1 MPRQL
6 LGDGKQDNY
15 RKGITFLFG
24 AIFLANIAG
33 LIYFNFAT
41 YQVLFHSDSA
51 VANLL
56 AEEIVKSGSLFPKDW
71 TYVHDDIFVVY
82 GHLFI
87 IPWLF
92 FVKNGFFLHALSG
105 IISAALFLGGLWWLT
120 GLLRFTKLYRLLALC
135 VFSSGISP
143 FLTED
148 LYGQVSYGVMG
159 YLIFFQL
166 CLLLK
171 VVRIFPDTR
180 RYSYLVSLGLF
191 CLISFLVFLSNPAR
205 AFLTYSFPVVCGVG
219 MVLFSVN
226 QVDIDKVRS
235 VVKAAWPSFASVI
248 GTMALGWLCHR
259 WLLGDLTSIA
269 SGSKGIFLSQEVL
282 GNNIG
287 TILKSLLPLL
297 GANPAPGTYATSF
310 TGIDH
315 FSRLVLAVAIVSLAL
330 ALLKRPLDAA
340 SGSSSSKEVRFLAGF
355 FLGSLLPVIWLFIFT
370 NIFEGSPRYLTPAS
384 IIGLLFMVGYIDG
397 SVKNHG
403 YGFGTVILLILMVI
417 VSLSGY
423 RNFIQPLVIRDET
436 GSLII
441 QKPTSPEMRLSSHLQ
456 SRGLHFGYA
465 SYWNA
470 SVITVLSGGD
480 VTIRPVWLGAEIPSP
495 RYHLSS
501 KRWYRQTA
509 HVGKTFLVLN
519 SAENKAFKWDAL
531 IAAAGKPID
540 TYLFEDY
547 IIYVFDSNFA
557 ATVFG
562 WSSSFEEPQTLWY
575 SDATPHTA
583 GRFIGTGRH
592 GWMESS
598 NGEAGALVFGPYQ
611 TLDPGNYTASFDLA
625 VCGGQSPVAV
635 GFVDV
640 SDSKGMG
647 VGGKTQI
654 YLGDEQWRSINVNFE
669 VGRANGP
676 YEFRVLPNGS
686 GCLRARSVTI
696 RQNRRTSSHE
706 NTGN

>member
-33 LIYFNFAT
+33 LIYFNFVT
-41 YQVLFHSDSA
+41 YQILFHSDSA

-56 AEEIVKSGSLFPKDW
+56 AEEVVKSGSLFPKDW
-71 TYVHDDIFVVY
+71 TYVHDDIFIVY

-92 FVKNGFFLHALSG
+92 FVKNGFLLHALSG
-105 IISAALFLGGLWWLT
+105 IISAVLFLAGLWWLT
-120 GLLRFTKLYRLLALC
+120 GVLKFSKFYRLLALC
-135 VFSSGISP
+135 VFSSGIST
-143 FLTED
+143 FAIEG

-159 YLIFFQL
+159 YLIFFQICTL
-166 CLLLK
+166 FR
-171 VVRIFPDTR
+171 VIEIFPDTR
-180 RYSYLVSLGLF
+180 RRSYVIYLGLF
-191 CLISFLVFLSNPAR
+191 CLLSFLVYLSNPVR
-205 AFLTYSFPVVCGVG
+205 AFLTYTFPIGCGIG
-219 MVLFSVN
+219 LVLFSASQIN
-226 QVDIDKVRS
+226 MEKVRS
-235 VVKAAWPSFASVI
+235 VVKAAWPSFGSVI
-248 GTMALGWLCHR
+248 GAITLGWLCHR
-259 WLLGDLTSIA
+259 WLLNSLTSIA
-269 SGSKGIFLSQEVL
+269 SGSKGVFLSQEAL

-287 TILKSLLPLL
+287 AILKSLLLL
-297 GANPAPGTYATSF
+297 FGEIPAPGISAVSL
-310 TGIDH
+310 TGFDH
-315 FSRLVLAVAIVSLAL
+315 FSRFVLLVAMVSLPL
-330 ALLKRPLDAA
+330 AFFKRRFAA
-340 SGSSSSKEVRFLAGF
+340 THGKEVRFLAGF
-355 FLGSLLPVIWLFIFT
+355 FLGSFLPVLYLFIFT
-370 NIFEGSPRYLTPAS
+370 NIFEAIESSRYLTPAF

-403 YGFGTVILLILMVI
+403 YGFGTVILLILIVI
-417 VSLSGY
+417 ISLSGY
-423 RNFIQPLVIRDET
+423 RNFIQPLVMRAET

-480 VTIRPVWLGAEIPSP
+480 VTIRPVWLDAEIPGP

-519 SAENKAFKWDAL
+519 SAENKVFKWDAL

-575 SDATPHTA
+575 SDATLHTV
-583 GRFIGTGRH
+583 GRFIGKGRH

-625 VCGGQSPVAV
+625 VCGGQSPVAA

-640 SDSKGMG
+640 SDSNGMG
-647 VGGKTQI
+647 MGGKTQI
-654 YLGDEQWRSINVNFE
+654 YLGDEQWRNINVNFE